1 MKLTGHNASNDPA
14 HVAIS
19 LAVNDFVFLAE
30 VCRPTHFTPQR
41 CASEQR
47 GEMKLQDETLGTI
60 SGFGAGIL
68 NALAVGPL
76 DVVKARQQVQR
87 QLLTASPHLA
97 HGEQK
102 YTGTLLSLQTIFRE
116 EGFKGFYRGLGPTL
130 VGYAPTWAIYFT
142 VYNRGRREYAER
154 YPRAPPALGTMLSAI
169 ASGGVS
175 NLISNPIWVIR
186 ARLQTQDHVNS
197 RPEFDNALDCARKM
211 YRREGL
217 VSFYKGL
224 APAMMTLIHVALQ
237 FPLYEQL
244 KHWVLV
250 EEQPDVFSVNHAIRL
265 VGCSATSKLVASL
278 MTYPLEVVRTRMQVQ
293 RTDLAENGKLHYRS
307 VWGSIHTIIQEEGY
321 RGLYTVES

>member
-1 MKLTGHNASNDPA
+1 M
-14 HVAIS
+14 
-19 LAVNDFVFLAE
+19 
-30 VCRPTHFTPQR
+30 R
-41 CASEQR
+41 
-47 GEMKLQDETLGTI
+47 LQDETLGTI

-87 QLLTASPHLA
+87 RLLTASATPLPP
-97 HGEQK
+97 GDQK
-102 YTGTLLSLQTIFRE
+102 YTGTFLSLQTIFRE

-142 VYNRGRREYAER
+142 VYNRGRREFSER
-154 YPRAPPALGTMLSAI
+154 FPGAPRALGTMLSAV

-175 NLISNPIWVIR
+175 NLVSNPIWVIR

-197 RPEFDNALDCARKM
+197 RPEFDNALDCAKKM

-244 KHWVLV
+244 KHWALI
-250 EEQPDVFSVNHAIRL
+250 EEQPDVFSVDHAVRL
-265 VGCSATSKLVASL
+265 VACSATSKLVASL

-293 RTDLAENGKLHYRS
+293 RTDLAQNGQLHYRS
-307 VWGSIHTIIQEEGY
+307 VLGSIHTIILEEGY
-321 RGLYTVES
+321 RGLYSGVRTNLIRVVPACAITFTSYELLFRKLKLWNQQPQQQASEDVN